1 MFWTAGIYAITYLSV
16 ANLTRQH
23 PQAQPAPQEIE
34 EMNYHASTVMHLLE
48 DLRRLEGGEEVSRK
62 EGDYPASAN
71 PADEQARPP
80 KRPWEDMA
88 REGEP
93 PSAIVHYDVSVV
105 PPCSCPCSSPML
117 NLLIDPFR

>member
-1 MFWTAGIYAITYLSV
+1 MFWIAGIHAVTYLRL

-88 REGEP
+88 RDDEAG
-93 PSAIVHYDVSVV
+93 PSGVPYKTEVSF
-105 PPCSCPCSSPML
+105 L
-117 NLLIDPFR
+117 